1 MRFRLLAAALLACA
15 PLCAETYYADPA
27 AGKSSNPGSK
37 AAPWGALEDV
47 IASGALAKLKPG
59 DTLLLRGGLHGRA
72 VFSGDNAD
80 FVTIAAED
88 GHRPRLSYLEITR
101 GRKWRVRGL
110 TVSASFSDKPYEGA
124 MIKFADGG
132 DSAEIELL
140 DCFVYSTLDT
150 SSWSAEQWMKA
161 NSGIT
166 MGRHG
171 TGHVVRNCYVMNT
184 RFGINLCAE
193 NSLCEGNVI
202 SHFSA
207 DGIRATRDGQVVQH
221 NVIRNIYVSD
231 DDGDKNHDDAIQV
244 FLFNKGT
251 GTVRNIT
258 LRENVIIMRE
268 NEQQRWPANMQGIG
282 CFDGPLIGF
291 TVEGNVI
298 NTSHWH
304 GVSLYDAQGCKILNN
319 VCYTQWT
326 DSKLRP
332 WVELGTKKVGEVK
345 DNEVK
350 NNHAYS
356 FRLDNDKGVAAEG
369 NLPPSAEIHDKRQK
383 ELLAKIDEKH
393 GKLHPVAGFRRTGLE
408 KTRWQEGRVVDGE
421 GGKVIDAI
429 ESARQAEKVV
439 VLFVFTRDLKDKK
452 GVQAC
457 EDFERE
463 VLAGDEIGKLLDQCA
478 TIGVCLDD
486 VPRDLRKR
494 YYIGSK
500 SPQLVIIRPDGTE
513 GYSGKPGNAKAL
525 LKQLEA
531 ALNPEKGK

>member
-1 MRFRLLAAALLACA
+1 MLTRLIAIALLACA
-15 PLCAETYYADPA
+15 SLYAETFYSDPVAGKPDNPGTKSAPWPGLEAIIA
-27 AGKSSNPGSK
+27 AGGL
-37 AAPWGALEDV
+37 G
-47 IASGALAKLKPG
+47 KLKAG
-59 DTLLLRGGLHGRA
+59 DTLLLRSGLHGRA
-72 VFSGDNAD
+72 VFSGENSN
-80 FVTIAAED
+80 FITIAAES
-88 GHRPRLSYLEITR
+88 GHRPRLSYLEISQ

-110 TVSASFSDKPYEGA
+110 TVSASFAEEPYEGV
-124 MIKFADGG
+124 MLKFADGG
-132 DSAEIELL
+132 DSGDIVVE
-140 DCFVYSTLDT
+140 DCWVYSTIDT
-150 SSWSAEQWMKA
+150 SSWTAQDWMKA

-171 TGHVVRNCYVMNT
+171 SGHVVRNCYVMNT

-221 NVIRNIYVSD
+221 NVIRNVYVSD
-231 DDGDKNHDDAIQV
+231 ADGDKNHDDAIQV

-268 NEQQRWPANMQGIG
+268 NEQQRWPATMQAIG

-291 TVEGNVI
+291 TVDGNVI

-350 NNHAYS
+350 NNYAYT
-356 FRLDNDKGVAAEG
+356 FKLENDKGVAAE
-369 NLPPSAEIHDKRQK
+369 NNQPVSADIHDKRQK
-383 ELLAKIDEKH
+383 QLLDKIDEKY
-393 GKLHPVAGFRRTGLE
+393 GRVHPAAGFRRTGIE
-408 KTRWQEGRVVDGE
+408 KARWNEGRVADGA
-421 GGKVIDAI
+421 IDAV
-429 ESARQAEKVV
+429 QAALEAGKTV
-439 VLFVFTRDLKDKK
+439 VLFVFARDDKK
-452 GVQAC
+452 GAQAG
-457 EDFERE
+457 EEFERE
-463 VLAGDEIGKLLDQCA
+463 VLAGEEVNKLLDQCA
-478 TIGVCLDD
+478 TVGVSLDD
-486 VPRDLRKR
+486 DLPRDVRKR
-494 YYIGSK
+494 YFIGSK
-500 SPQLVIIRPDGTE
+500 APQVVIIRPDGTE
-513 GYSGKPGNAKAL
+513 AYSGKPSGAKAL
-525 LKQLEA
+525 VKQLEA
-531 ALNPEKGK
+531 ALNPGKG